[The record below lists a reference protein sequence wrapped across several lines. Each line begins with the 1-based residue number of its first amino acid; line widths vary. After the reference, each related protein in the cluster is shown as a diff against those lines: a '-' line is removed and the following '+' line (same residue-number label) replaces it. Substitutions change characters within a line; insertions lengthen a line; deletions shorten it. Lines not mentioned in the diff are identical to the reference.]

1 MIGNGSVHSVVFLG
15 EDAAGAGFYY
25 TDYSDNHGTSPAIT
39 FRYTTYEDFAN
50 KYATYDFLIFDT
62 NGGSYSAGTAKS
74 VAKVREKNKAPTKI
88 VQKIACP
95 VEATVKLGD
104 EVLDSRNAPASTSF
118 GSVKRDE
125 DTIIFTLDY
134 RDDYETEIIG
144 TGDGTMT
151 MTVSY
156 YDESESSEEP
166 VDERQ
171 FVDVPI
177 TPNTEIQATIS
188 DVLGTCI
195 LIVDADGTGENEEAW
210 GAGVSESVS
219 ESNPIYSSE
228 NQIDGSS
235 HILANVDIAQQDGVY
250 QVSGQL
256 ISLSQNVVIICAAY
270 RANDQFLMAV
280 SQEFEASDEWQEI
293 QMDIDASDVG
303 YMKLFVL
310 DSVGNAPLD
319 KCIEIPVR

>member
-1 MIGNGSVHSVVFLG
+1 
-15 EDAAGAGFYY
+15 
-25 TDYSDNHGTSPAIT
+25 
-39 FRYTTYEDFAN
+39 
-50 KYATYDFLIFDT
+50 
-62 NGGSYSAGTAKS
+62 
-74 VAKVREKNKAPTKI
+74 
-88 VQKIACP
+88 
-95 VEATVKLGD
+95 
-104 EVLDSRNAPASTSF
+104 
-118 GSVKRDE
+118 
-125 DTIIFTLDY
+125 
-134 RDDYETEIIG
+134 
-144 TGDGTMT
+144 MT